1 MQNTCRKMWL
11 WSVSGPDFLHWQL
24 EFLNISGRWFLC
36 RLWIQ
41 LKSDVSCPGSL
52 FGSGFHFPKTRG
64 GVSDSKLF
72 PLGGDWWI
80 YGCPNSDPS
89 CTPGCVSVCVYKTWL
104 LQHVVGAGLSSA
116 MSGPHNE
123 WHSSHGHT
131 SARQWVGQWWAR
143 STPQRCHSFH
153 SGNGSRSKPE
163 EPEGMKVQRF
173 KSVWQWTVTERE
185 ELHLTWAIIPIK
197 AHSLNIFRGTL
208 TRYWRINTKHL
219 IEHFLKHISNSSNNL
234 KLLTCLFE
242 FYDTSWQQ

>member
-24 EFLNISGRWFLC
+24 EFLNISGRWFLLTYPVLVPCLAVVFTFQKLEEECLIPNCFHLVVTHGSMDVLILTRPAC
-36 RLWIQ
+36 R
-41 LKSDVSCPGSL
+41 
-52 FGSGFHFPKTRG
+52 
-64 GVSDSKLF
+64 GVCL
-72 PLGGDWWI
+72 
-80 YGCPNSDPS
+80 C
-89 CTPGCVSVCVYKTWL
+89 VCVYKTWL
-104 LQHVVGAGLSSA
+104 LQHVVGTGLSSA

-123 WHSSHGHT
+123 WHSSHGNT

-208 TRYWRINTKHL
+208 TRYWRINTKH
-219 IEHFLKHISNSSNNL
+219 FLKHISNGSNNL